1 MPSERL
7 SGKTVSGGNFFC
19 GAVGGTA
26 FKDAFA
32 DGTEGGGQGQRG
44 FDLPSDE
51 KADIDIAGEG
61 AAAGAVGLDAVGP
74 APVFQTD
81 HAQQHG
87 TLFTV
92 AYEPDVIYPNKNDGV
107 DQLREDIE
115 DLRESV
121 SSLEVILIE

>member
-1 MPSERL
+1 MGHLKIHCDNCGYDWIVYSRDIWKDWKHPVRL
-7 SGKTVSGGNFFC
+7 SSMCPMC
-19 GAVGGTA
+19 GESIKSDTWERHVLRA
-26 FKDAFA
+26 FEEMESATRKLA
-32 DGTEGGGQGQRG
+32 
-44 FDLPSDE
+44 S
-51 KADIDIAGEG
+51 
-61 AAAGAVGLDAVGP
+61 
-74 APVFQTD
+74 D